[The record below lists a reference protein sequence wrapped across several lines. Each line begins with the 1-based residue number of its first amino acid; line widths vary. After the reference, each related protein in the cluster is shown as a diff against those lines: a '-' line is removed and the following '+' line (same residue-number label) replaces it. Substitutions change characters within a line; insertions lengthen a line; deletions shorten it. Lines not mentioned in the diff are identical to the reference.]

1 MFTGITL
8 FRLVTATLFPVL
20 VTIGFYQAEKK
31 KRFGNLSHLWKQVII
46 GVSFGI
52 VAILATE
59 FGIPVSGAV
68 VNVRNAA
75 PLTAGLVFG
84 WPSGLIAGLVGG
96 IERWFTP
103 LGDYTRLACT
113 IGTIVAGVLGAGV
126 RKFMMDNKKASWFY
140 GLAIG
145 VTSEVLHML
154 LVFLT
159 NANDIQRAFA
169 VVQICAIPMISA
181 NGISVMLSI
190 LAITFLIKRSG
201 LYEHDSTR
209 TENIAQ
215 TFQRWLLVCVVLA
228 FSITT
233 LFSHA
238 FQTKIAYA
246 TVDYTMKASMQDV
259 RNDIRDVSNRNL
271 MEITEEIEAVLP
283 ENASQKE
290 LLQLAQEH
298 GVAEINIIDSNG
310 VIVSSS
316 NSGHLGF
323 DMASGEQSREFLML
337 LHGVDE
343 YVQEYQPISMD
354 SNVYRK
360 YAGVALEEGFLQV
373 GYDSAD
379 FYEQIHEQVKY
390 AADNRHIGQDGFI
403 IICDENG
410 TILSDRKGHQGES
423 ISILGD
429 ATGLNLQPE
438 QRVEGDIYGKPSF
451 LMYSETEGYYI
462 IAVMSKEEALF
473 TKSASVYMLAFMETL
488 VFAALFANIFVLI
501 KKLVVKNIRKINESL
516 AQITE
521 GNLNVTVDVRDNEEF
536 ASLSDDINSTVAT
549 LKRYIDE
556 AAARFDKDLEIA
568 KKIQHSA
575 LPSVFPPYPNRKD
588 FSIFASMDAA
598 KEVGGDFYDF
608 YLLDENH
615 LAFVVADVSGKGVP
629 GAMFMMTSKTLIKS
643 HAESGLPVDEVF
655 TQVNEQLCENNEA
668 GMFVTAWMGI
678 LDLETGLI
686 RYANAGHNP
695 PVVRHKDGTYEYLK
709 SRANFVLAGMEGI
722 RYKEQQLQLQQ
733 GDEIYL
739 YTDGVTEAHNI
750 DKELFGEERLLE
762 SLNETA
768 GMTVDEIC
776 RKVKADVDIFQGEA
790 EQFDDITMLCVRLNE
805 VENKMLSVNPTMET
819 IAQVADFVEEHLE
832 QFEVPMKISTKL
844 MVAVDEI
851 YSNIVHY
858 SGASQAKVQIL
869 KEADTLRLIFR
880 DNGKPY
886 NPLDAEEP
894 DVTAAAEDRTIGGL
908 GIFMVRKMM
917 DNVEYMYKD
926 GQNVLT
932 LMMKVETFM
941 KH

>member
-1 MFTGITL
+1 MLTGITL
-8 FRLVTATLFPVL
+8 FRLITASLLPMFVA
-20 VTIGFYQAEKK
+20 IGFYLAEKK
-31 KRFGNLSHLWKQVII
+31 SRFGQRSNVWKQTVI
-46 GVSFGI
+46 GVSFGV

-59 FGIPVSGAV
+59 FGIPVDGAV
-68 VNVRNAA
+68 LNVRNAA
-75 PLTAGLVFG
+75 PLTAGLIFG

-96 IERWFTP
+96 VERWFSHA
-103 LGDYTRLACT
+103 GDYTRLACT
-113 IGTIVAGVLGAGV
+113 IGTIVAGVFGAGV

-140 GLAIG
+140 GLAVG

-159 NANDIQRAFA
+159 NAEDIQRAFMI
-169 VVQICAIPMISA
+169 VKICAIPMILA
-181 NGISVMLSI
+181 NGISVMCSI
-190 LAITFLIKRSG
+190 LAITVLVKRSG
-201 LYEHDSTR
+201 QHEHGSSR
-209 TENIAQ
+209 KENIAQ

-228 FSITT
+228 FGVTT
-233 LFSHA
+233 FFTHA
-238 FQTKIAYA
+238 FQTRLAYA
-246 TVDYTMKASMQDV
+246 QVDYSLKASMEDV
-259 RNDIRDVSNRNL
+259 SRDIRDVSDRNL
-271 MEITEEIEAVLP
+271 MNITKDIAAVLP
-283 ENASQKE
+283 ENAQQE
-290 LLQLAQEH
+290 DLFHLAEQY
-298 GVAEINIIDSNG
+298 GVTEINMVDRNG
-310 VIVSSS
+310 EITVST
-316 NSGHLGF
+316 NNEYVGF
-323 DMASGEQSREFLML
+323 DMTLGEQSGEFLAL
-337 LHGVDE
+337 LTGTAE
-343 YVQEYQPISMD
+343 LVQDYRPISHE
-354 SNVYRK
+354 SGTYCK
-360 YAGVALEEGFLQV
+360 YAGVALEQGFLQV
-373 GYDSAD
+373 GYDSTA

-390 AADNRHIGQDGFI
+390 AAQNRHIGQDGFI

-410 TILSDRKGHQGES
+410 TIISDRFGHQGEH
-423 ISILGD
+423 ISIFGD
-429 ATGLNLQPE
+429 ATGLSIQPGE
-438 QRVEGDIYGKPSF
+438 RVFGDIYGKPSF

-462 IAVMSKEEALF
+462 IAVMSQAEALF

-501 KKLVVKNIRKINESL
+501 KRLVVKNIRKINDSL

-521 GNLNVTVDVRDNEEF
+521 GNLNVTVDVRDNVEF

-549 LKRYIDE
+549 LKNYIDE
-556 AAARFDKDLEIA
+556 AAARLDKDLEIA

-615 LAFVVADVSGKGVP
+615 LAFVVADVSGKGIP

-643 HAESGLPVDEVF
+643 HAESGLAVNEVF
-655 TQVNEQLCENNEA
+655 TQVNAQLCQNNEA

-695 PVVRHKDGTYEYLK
+695 PVVRHKDGSYEYLK
-709 SRANFVLAGMEGI
+709 GRANFVLAGMEGV

-739 YTDGVTEAHNI
+739 YTDGVTEAHDIN
-750 DKELFGEERLLE
+750 KKLFGEDRLLI

-776 RKVKADVDIFQGEA
+776 RKVKADVDAFQGEA
-790 EQFDDITMLCVRLNE
+790 EQFDDITMLCVRLNK

-819 IAQVADFVEEHLE
+819 VPQVAAFVEEHLE
-832 QFEVPMKISTKL
+832 LFAVPVKLSTKM

-851 YSNIVHY
+851 YSNIVRY
-858 SGASQAKVQIL
+858 SGATEAQVRIM
-869 KEADTLRLIFR
+869 KETDTLRLIFR

-886 NPLDAEEP
+886 NPLDAKEP
-894 DVTAAAEDRTIGGL
+894 DITASAEERTIGGL
-908 GIFMVRKMM
+908 GIFMVRNMM
-917 DNVEYMYKD
+917 DNMEYMYKD

-932 LMMKVETFM
+932 LTMKL
-941 KH
+941 